1 MSKAILYHNPRC
13 SKSRQAL
20 EFLNEQDIDIHV
32 HEYLKTPLTYEQLTI
47 VKEALGITSM
57 LEMTR
62 IKEKEFPLA
71 GLTKSSSN
79 EEVLQ
84 AMLKYPKL
92 IERPILLYKQK
103 AAIGR
108 PLENIKALINV

>member
-1 MSKAILYHNPRC
+1 MSTAILYHNPRC

-20 EFLNEQDIDIHV
+20 EFLHAQDIDLQV
-32 HEYLKTPLTYEQLTI
+32 HEYLKTPLTYEQLII
-47 VKEALGITSM
+47 VKEALGIDGM

-62 IKEKEFPLA
+62 LKEKEFSLA

-79 EEVLQ
+79 EEILQ

-92 IERPILLYKQK
+92 IERPILLYKQR

-108 PLENIKALINV
+108 PLENIKALLNV